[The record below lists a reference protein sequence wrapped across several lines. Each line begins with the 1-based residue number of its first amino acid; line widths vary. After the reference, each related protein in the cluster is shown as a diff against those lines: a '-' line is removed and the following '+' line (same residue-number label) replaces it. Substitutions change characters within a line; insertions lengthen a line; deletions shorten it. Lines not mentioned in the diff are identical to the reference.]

1 MSKRPTTPPQI
12 PPRRFRRAALFVA
25 AFLAT
30 AVPAPLA
37 YAENISVR
45 LGEHKDYTRI
55 VFDFDR
61 LTGYKIDSSNGRL
74 TATFDTGDRLSA
86 PAADGIDLLSNLKTA
101 KPDSKT
107 ATLTAAI
114 PQGAEV
120 KHYRL
125 MRKIVVDVYPPSKV
139 VNKAPAAA
147 KPAEKPAAAA
157 TAPAVEKPAPKPAVA
172 DTKPKN
178 AAAAEPAGPAEATAA
193 TPTLQPAPAADMAG
207 KLEGS
212 IQQMAAV
219 PVEAVIVDNPPTGP
233 EPLTEQPP
241 TQITLTSLA
250 PVRTAV
256 FTRGNHLWLVTDS
269 RTGSVGAPKPE
280 GPLAGIVGAPRVV
293 VFDGGTAYRY
303 RLPDQTFVNVQK
315 NNLTWQLD
323 ITPVPLQAPSRHVVR
338 VEYDPASKQTKL
350 LAPLEGT
357 SQLLSFIDPE
367 AGNKIYA
374 VPTSDPDARIDQARR
389 FSDVNILPANAGMI
403 IEPLAD
409 DIRVTRIEDY
419 VIISAPDGMLA
430 TAAAGPA
437 MVTEK
442 SGSFDAQP
450 RLFDFPNWRQGG
462 LKLLSQN
469 RRNLEQ
475 LIAEAPNETV
485 RNELLMNLA
494 LLYFANNF
502 GPETIGV
509 LRLLE
514 QRDPDMAQ
522 NPNFIALRGAA
533 AAMAGHFKDALQDL
547 STPALQQHP
556 EVSLWI
562 GYAAAATEQWRMAD
576 RSFPND
582 NALLLQYP
590 ENISIPF
597 TLYMAESALRL
608 GRTDTADNL
617 LATLDPWSENMD
629 SHHRAAIAYLKGEA
643 ARQEGRADEAMRI
656 WRPVADGLD
665 RLYHAKASLALTNL
679 ELAQNKISL
688 QDAIDRIDSLRF
700 AWRGDGLEVQI
711 LHNLGL
717 LKVKNKQYMEGLD
730 DMHKAMRMADT
741 LLEDTEVIRS
751 SMRRVIEDIFIEKQA
766 EGIAP
771 LEAISIYTAYGDLM
785 PTGAKGSLATLNF
798 ADFLIRMDLL
808 QKAAELIDDQI
819 RRGAPPQEEMPK
831 LGAKLA
837 AVYLLDSQPE
847 KALGALE
854 RTERSTATPEI
865 AEERTLLRAR
875 SLSQMKRTDDA
886 IATLSSL
893 DTPAARQLKAD
904 VLWRA
909 GRWEAAAKAIE
920 SMLPADAAALKPE
933 NAEMVINAAVAYKL
947 GGDRA
952 GLRALKSRF
961 EAEMAKTS
969 QRDIFGVVTRESS
982 STDLSDRETL
992 LRIAGEVDMFKG
1004 FLKSYQSTG
1013 DGT

>member
-1 MSKRPTTPPQI
+1 MTKTPQDQLPHKPRPSW
-12 PPRRFRRAALFVA
+12 RGALLLAAL
-25 AFLAT
+25 LAT
-30 AVPAPLA
+30 TAPAAPA
-37 YAENISVR
+37 FADNVSVR
-45 LGEHKDYTRI
+45 LGEHEDYTRI
-55 VFDFDR
+55 VFDFER
-61 LTGYKIDSSNGRL
+61 LTGYKIDSADGSI
-74 TATFDTGDRLSA
+74 TATFDTADRLSA

-101 KPDSKT
+101 KPDGKS
-107 ATLTAAI
+107 ATLTARI
-114 PQGAEV
+114 PQGATV

-125 MRKIVVDVYPPSKV
+125 MRKIVVDIYPPSKTAT
-139 VNKAPAAA
+139 APAPA
-147 KPAEKPAAAA
+147 KPAATKPAAA
-157 TAPAVEKPAPKPAVA
+157 PAARPAPKPPQQP
-172 DTKPKN
+172 KPEEN
-178 AAAAEPAGPAEATAA
+178 AAAPVAA
-193 TPTLQPAPAADMAG
+193 TPPAQTPPSQAAPAQTPDAAQ
-207 KLEGS
+207 LENA

-219 PVEAVIVDNPPTGP
+219 PVEAVIVENPPTGP

-241 TQITLTSLA
+241 TLITLTSLA

-256 FTRGNHLWLVTDS
+256 FTRGTHLWIVTDS
-269 RTGSVGAPKPE
+269 RTGTVGTPE
-280 GPLAGIVGAPRVV
+280 PDGPLAGMIGAPRVV

-303 RLPDQTFVNVQK
+303 RMPEDTFVKVDK
-315 NNLTWQLD
+315 NNLTWQIG
-323 ITPVPLQAPSRHVVR
+323 ITAVPLQAPSRYVVR

-350 LAPLEGT
+350 IAPLKGT
-357 SQLLSFIDPE
+357 SRLVSFIDPE
-367 AGNKIYA
+367 AGNQIYA
-374 VPTSDPDARIDQARR
+374 VTAHDPEARIDQARR
-389 FSDVNILPANAGMI
+389 FSDVNILPASAGMI

-409 DIRVTRIEDY
+409 DVRITRIEDY

-430 TAAAGPA
+430 TADAGPA

-442 SGSFDAQP
+442 SGAFDAQP

-514 QRDPDMAQ
+514 QRDPAMAE
-522 NPNFIALRGAA
+522 NPNFVALRGAA

-556 EVSLWI
+556 EVNLWI

-576 RSFPND
+576 RSFPTD

-608 GRTDTADNL
+608 GRTDTADKL
-617 LATLDPWSENMD
+617 LSTLDPWSASMD
-629 SHHRAAIAYLKGEA
+629 AHHRAAIAYLKGEA
-643 ARQEGRADEAMRI
+643 ARQEGRTGEAMRI

-679 ELAQNKISL
+679 ELAEGIIKPQE
-688 QDAIDRIDSLRF
+688 AIDRIDSLRF

-717 LKVKNKQYMEGLD
+717 LKTRNKQYMDGLD
-730 DMHKAMRMADT
+730 DMHRAMRMADQ
-741 LLEDTEVIRS
+741 LLEDTDVIRD
-751 SMRRVIEDIFIEKQA
+751 SMRRVIEDIFIDKKA

-785 PTGAKGSLATLNF
+785 PTGTKGSVATLNF

-808 QKAAELIDDQI
+808 EKAAELIDDQI

-837 AVYLLDSQPE
+837 AVYLLDGQPE
-847 KALGALE
+847 QALSALN
-854 RTERSTATPEI
+854 RTERSTATPEMT
-865 AEERTLLRAR
+865 EERLLLRAR

-886 IATLSSL
+886 IASL
-893 DTPAARQLKAD
+893 ANIDSRAARQLKAD

-909 GRWEAAAKAIE
+909 GRWNDAARAIE
-920 SMLPADAAALKPE
+920 SMLPADADALKPE
-933 NAEMVINAAVAYKL
+933 TADMVINAAVAYKL

-952 GLRALKSRF
+952 GLRNLKARF
-961 EAEMAKTS
+961 EAEMAKTA
-969 QRDIFGVVTRESS
+969 QRDIFGVVTREGS

-992 LRIAGEVDMFKG
+992 MQIAGEVDMFKG
-1004 FLKSYQSTG
+1004 FLKSYHSAD

>member
-1 MSKRPTTPPQI
+1 MRKKPPI
-12 PPRRFRRAALFVA
+12 PPAHKPPRRFRRGALFMA

-30 AVPAPLA
+30 AAPIPSA
-37 YAENISVR
+37 FAENIPVR
-45 LGEHKDYTRI
+45 LGEHREYTRI

-61 LTGYKIDSSNGRL
+61 LTAYKVDAAHGRL
-74 TATFDTGDRLSA
+74 TATFDTPDRLSA

-107 ATLTAAI
+107 ATFSAVI

-125 MRKIVVDVYPPSKV
+125 MRKIVVDIYPPSRT
-139 VNKAPAAA
+139 AP
-147 KPAEKPAAAA
+147 KPAAAPVKA
-157 TAPAVEKPAPKPAVA
+157 AAAPAVEKPAPKPA
-172 DTKPKN
+172 
-178 AAAAEPAGPAEATAA
+178 AEPPAPAQTAADIKTPAKETPEKTAPAA
-193 TPTLQPAPAADMAG
+193 TPAPASEAAA
-207 KLEGS
+207 KLES
-212 IQQMAAV
+212 SLQQMAAA
-219 PVEAVIVDNPPTGP
+219 PIEAVIVDEPPTGP
-233 EPLTEQPP
+233 EPLTEVPP

-250 PVRTAV
+250 PMRTAV
-256 FTRGNHLWLVTDS
+256 FTRGKDLWLVTDS
-269 RTGSVGAPKPE
+269 RTGSVDTPKPQ
-280 GPLAGIVGAPRVV
+280 GPLAGIVGTPRIIA
-293 VFDGGTAYRY
+293 FEGGTAYRY
-303 RLPDQTFVNVQK
+303 RMPDHTFVNVKK
-315 NNLTWQLD
+315 NNMTWQLD
-323 ITPVPLQAPSRHVVR
+323 IAPVPLQAPSRHVVR

-357 SQLLSFIDPE
+357 SKLLSFIDPE

-374 VPTSDPDARIDQARR
+374 IPAADPEARIDQARH
-389 FSDVNILPANAGMI
+389 FSDVNILPASVGMI
-403 IEPLAD
+403 VEPLAD
-409 DIRVTRIEDY
+409 DIRVTRIQDY

-442 SGSFDAQP
+442 SGNVDAQP

-475 LIAEAPNETV
+475 LIADAPNETV

-514 QRDPDMAQ
+514 QRDPAMAQ

-533 AAMAGHFKDALQDL
+533 AAMAGHFKEALQDL

-576 RSFPND
+576 RSFPPD
-582 NALLLQYP
+582 NTLLLQYP

-608 GRTDTADNL
+608 GRTDTAGKL
-617 LATLDPWSENMD
+617 LATLDPWSDNMD
-629 SHHRAAIAYLKGEA
+629 THHRAAIAYLKGEA
-643 ARQEGRADEAMRI
+643 ARQEGRAEEAMRI
-656 WRPVADGLD
+656 WRPVADGID

-717 LKVKNKQYMEGLD
+717 LKARNKQYMDGLD
-730 DMHKAMRMADT
+730 DMHRAMRMADT
-741 LLEDTEVIRS
+741 LLDDTEVIRN
-751 SMRRVIEDIFIEKQA
+751 SMRRVIEDIFIDKKA

-785 PTGAKGSLATLNF
+785 PTGAKGSLATLHF

-808 QKAAELIDDQI
+808 PKAAELIDDQI
-819 RRGAPPQEEMPK
+819 RRGAPPQEEMPR

-837 AVYLLDSQPE
+837 AVYLLDSQPQ

-854 RTERSTATPEI
+854 RTERSTAAPEI
-865 AEERTLLRAR
+865 AAERLLLRAR

-886 IATLSSL
+886 IAALAGL
-893 DTPAARQLKAD
+893 DTPDARQLRAD

-933 NAEMVINAAVAYKL
+933 NAEMVVNAAVAYKL

-952 GLRALKSRF
+952 GLRSLKSRF
-961 EAEMAKTS
+961 EAEMAKTAL
-969 QRDIFGVVTRESS
+969 RDIFGVVTRESS

-1004 FLKSYQSTG
+1004 FLQSYRRAG

>member
-1 MSKRPTTPPQI
+1 MTKTPKKMPQKS
-12 PPRRFRRAALFVA
+12 PRRSWRGALLLAV
-25 AFLAT
+25 FLAT
-30 AVPAPLA
+30 TAPATPSLA
-37 YAENISVR
+37 DNISVR

-55 VFDFDR
+55 VFDFER
-61 LTGYKIDSSNGRL
+61 LTGYSVDSSNGKI
-74 TATFDTGDRLSA
+74 TATFETTDRLSA

-114 PQGAEV
+114 PQGASV

-125 MRKIVVDVYPPSKV
+125 MRKIVVDIYPPSKT
-139 VNKAPAAA
+139 ATTPAA
-147 KPAEKPAAAA
+147 PVKPAAPPSAA
-157 TAPAVEKPAPKPAVA
+157 KPAPKPA
-172 DTKPKN
+172 
-178 AAAAEPAGPAEATAA
+178 PAEAK
-193 TPTLQPAPAADMAG
+193 PAPAATTEPLPQTAPTAVKPEDAE
-207 KLEGS
+207 KTAQVAQLQNAL
-212 IQQMAAV
+212 QQMTAV
-219 PVEAVIVDNPPTGP
+219 TVEAVIVDNPPTGP
-233 EPLTEQPP
+233 DPLTEQPP
-241 TQITLTSLA
+241 THITLTSLA

-256 FTRGNHLWLVTDS
+256 FTRGNHLWIVTDS
-269 RTGSVGAPKPE
+269 RTGSVGTPKPD
-280 GPLAGIVGAPRVV
+280 GPLSGIIGTPRTV

-303 RLPDQTFVNVQK
+303 HMPDQTFVKVEK
-315 NNLTWQLD
+315 NNLTWQVS
-323 ITPVPLQAPSRHVVR
+323 ITAVPLQAPSRHVVR

-350 LAPLEGT
+350 IAPLEGT
-357 SQLLSFIDPE
+357 SKLMSFIDPE
-367 AGNKIYA
+367 AGNKIYVVTA
-374 VPTSDPDARIDQARR
+374 HDPEARIDQARH
-389 FSDVNILPANAGMI
+389 FSDVNILPANVGMI

-430 TAAAGPA
+430 TADAGPA

-442 SGSFDAQP
+442 SGAFDTQP

-462 LKLLSQN
+462 LPLLSQN

-514 QRDPDMAQ
+514 QRDPGMAE

-533 AAMAGHFKDALQDL
+533 SAMAGHFKDALQDL

-556 EVSLWI
+556 EVNLWI

-576 RSFPND
+576 RSFPTD
-582 NALLLQYP
+582 NGLLLQYP

-608 GRTDTADNL
+608 GRTDTADKL
-617 LATLDPWSENMD
+617 LSTLDPWSANMD

-643 ARQEGRADEAMRI
+643 ARQEGRSGEAMRI

-679 ELAQNKISL
+679 ELAEGMISP
-688 QDAIDRIDSLRF
+688 QEAIDRIDSLRF

-717 LKVKNKQYMEGLD
+717 LKTKNKQYMDGLD
-730 DMHKAMRMADT
+730 DMHKAMRMADQ
-741 LLEDTEVIRS
+741 LLEDTDVIRD
-751 SMRRVIEDIFIEKQA
+751 SMRRVIEDIFIDKKA
-766 EGIAP
+766 ESIAP

-785 PTGAKGSLATLNF
+785 PTGEKGSVATLNF

-808 QKAAELIDDQI
+808 EKAAELIDDQI
-819 RRGAPPQEEMPK
+819 SRGAPPQEEMPK

-837 AVYLLDSQPE
+837 AVYLLDGKPQQ
-847 KALGALE
+847 ALNALN
-854 RTERSTATPEI
+854 RTERSTASAEMN
-865 AEERTLLRAR
+865 EERILLRAR
-875 SLSQMKRTDDA
+875 SLSQLKRTDDA
-886 IATLSSL
+886 IATLANADSA
-893 DTPAARQLKAD
+893 AARQLKAD

-909 GRWEAAAKAIE
+909 GRWDAAAKAIE
-920 SMLPADAAALKPE
+920 SMLPANADALKPE
-933 NAEMVINAAVAYKL
+933 TADMVINAAVAYKL

-952 GLRALKSRF
+952 GLRSLKTRF

-992 LRIAGEVDMFKG
+992 LKIAGEVDMFKG
-1004 FLKSYQSTG
+1004 FLKSYHSAD

>member
-1 MSKRPTTPPQI
+1 MSKNPTIPPRN
-12 PPRRFRRAALFVA
+12 PPRRFWRGALFVA
-25 AFLAT
+25 AFLA
-30 AVPAPLA
+30 AAAPVSPAFA
-37 YAENISVR
+37 DNIPVR
-45 LGEHKDYTRI
+45 LGEHREYTRI

-61 LTGYKIDSSNGRL
+61 LTAYKIDAGNGRI
-74 TATFDTGDRLSA
+74 TATFDTPDRLSA

-101 KPDSKT
+101 KPNSRT
-107 ATLTAAI
+107 ATLSAVI

-125 MRKIVVDVYPPSKV
+125 MRKIVVDIYTPSRA
-139 VNKAPAAA
+139 AP
-147 KPAEKPAAAA
+147 KPAAPPVKTAA
-157 TAPAVEKPAPKPAVA
+157 TPAATPAVEKPVPKPVA
-172 DTKPKN
+172 
-178 AAAAEPAGPAEATAA
+178 E
-193 TPTLQPAPAADMAG
+193 QPAPAQKTPEKETPEKTAAADTPASESVS
-207 KLEGS
+207 KIENSL
-212 IQQMAAV
+212 QQMAAV
-219 PVEAVIVDNPPTGP
+219 PVEAVIVDEPPTGP
-233 EPLTEQPP
+233 EPLTELPP
-241 TQITLTSLA
+241 TQIALTSLA
-250 PVRTAV
+250 PIRAAV
-256 FTRGNHLWLVTDS
+256 FTRGNDLWLVTDS
-269 RTGSVGAPKPE
+269 RTGSVGTPKPR
-280 GPLAGIVGAPRVV
+280 GPLAGIVGTPRTV

-303 RLPDQTFVNVQK
+303 RMPDHTFVNVKK

-357 SQLLSFIDPE
+357 SKLLSFIDPE
-367 AGNKIYA
+367 AGSKIYA
-374 VPTSDPDARIDQARR
+374 VPAADPEARIDQARH

-409 DIRVTRIEDY
+409 DIRVTRIEGY
-419 VIISAPDGMLA
+419 VILSAPNGMLA

-442 SGSFDAQP
+442 SGSVDAQP

-514 QRDPDMAQ
+514 QRDPGMAQ

-576 RSFPND
+576 RSFPAD
-582 NALLLQYP
+582 NTLLLQYP

-608 GRTDTADNL
+608 GRTDTARSL
-617 LATLDPWSENMD
+617 LSTLDPWSENMD
-629 SHHRAAIAYLKGEA
+629 THHRAAIAYLKGEA
-643 ARQEGRADEAMRI
+643 ARQEGRAEEAMRI

-717 LKVKNKQYMEGLD
+717 LKAQNKRYMDGLD
-730 DMHKAMRMADT
+730 DMHRAMRMADT
-741 LLEDTEVIRS
+741 LLEDTDVIRN
-751 SMRRVIEDIFIEKQA
+751 SMRRVIEDIFIDKRA

-785 PTGAKGSLATLNF
+785 PTGTKGSLATLHF

-819 RRGAPPQEEMPK
+819 RRGAPPQEEMPR

-837 AVYLLDSQPE
+837 AVYLLDSQPQ

-854 RTERSTATPEI
+854 RTERSSATPEI
-865 AEERTLLRAR
+865 AEERLLLRAR

-886 IATLSSL
+886 IAALSGL

-920 SMLPADAAALKPE
+920 SMLPADAAKLKPE
-933 NAEMVINAAVAYKL
+933 NAEMVIHAAVAYKL

-952 GLRALKSRF
+952 GLRNLKSRF
-961 EAEMAKTS
+961 EAEMAKTA

-1004 FLKSYQSTG
+1004 FLKSYRSAG

>member
-1 MSKRPTTPPQI
+1 MTETPKAQQKNT
-12 PPRRFRRAALFVA
+12 PRRFWRGALLLA

-30 AVPAPLA
+30 AATPVLA
-37 YAENISVR
+37 LAENISVR
-45 LGEHKDYTRI
+45 LGEHKNYTRI
-55 VFDFDR
+55 VFDFDQ
-61 LTGYKIDSSNGRL
+61 LTGYTVTSGNGRI
-74 TATFDTGDRLSA
+74 TASFNTIDRLSA

-107 ATLTAAI
+107 ATLTATI
-114 PQGAEV
+114 PQNAEV
-120 KHYRL
+120 RHYRL
-125 MRKIVVDVYPPSKV
+125 MRKIVVDIYPPS
-139 VNKAPAAA
+139 PAAQ
-147 KPAEKPAAAA
+147 KAAAA
-157 TAPAVEKPAPKPAVA
+157 APAKAAEKTVEKPAPKPAVTA
-172 DTKPKN
+172 PTPLET
-178 AAAAEPAGPAEATAA
+178 APAQELAQTTA
-193 TPTLQPAPAADMAG
+193 TPASEKTVTAG
-207 KLEGS
+207 KLDTA
-212 IQQMAAV
+212 IQQMTAA
-219 PVEAVIVDNPPTGP
+219 PVEAVIVENPPTGP
-233 EPLTEQPP
+233 EPLSELPP
-241 TQITLTSLA
+241 THIVLTSLA
-250 PVRTAV
+250 PLRTAV
-256 FTRGNHLWLVTDS
+256 FTRGHDLWLITDTQ
-269 RTGSVGAPKPE
+269 TGSVGAPKPE
-280 GPLAGIVGAPRVV
+280 GPLAGIIGTPRVV

-303 RLPDQTFVNVQK
+303 RLPEQTFVNVEKQ
-315 NNLTWQLD
+315 NLTWKVG
-323 ITPVPLQAPSRHVVR
+323 ITPMPLQAPSRHVVR
-338 VEYDPASKQTKL
+338 VEYDPTSKQTKL

-357 SQLLSFIDPE
+357 SRLLSFIDPE
-367 AGNKIYA
+367 AGSKIYA
-374 VPTSDPDARIDQARR
+374 ITASDPETRIDQGRR
-389 FSDVNILPANAGMI
+389 FSDVNILPANVGMI

-409 DIRVTRIEDY
+409 DVRITRIEDY

-437 MVTEK
+437 MITEK
-442 SGSFDAQP
+442 PNNNFEAQP

-502 GPETIGV
+502 GPETIGI

-514 QRDPDMAQ
+514 QRDPEMAQ
-522 NPNFIALRGAA
+522 NPNFVALRGAA

-576 RSFPND
+576 RSFPPD
-582 NALLLQYP
+582 NTLLLQYP

-608 GRTDTADNL
+608 GRTDTAGKL
-617 LATLDPWSENMD
+617 LSTLDPWSENMD

-643 ARQEGRADEAMRI
+643 ARQEGRPGEAMRI

-679 ELAQNKISL
+679 ELSQSKIS
-688 QDAIDRIDSLRF
+688 QQEAIDRIDSLRF

-717 LKVKNKQYMEGLD
+717 LKAQNKQYMDGLD
-730 DMHKAMRMADT
+730 DMHKALRMADM
-741 LLEDTEVIRS
+741 LLEDTEVIRG
-751 SMRRVIEDIFIEKQA
+751 SMRHVIEDIFIDKQA

-785 PTGAKGSLATLNF
+785 PTGEKGSVATLNF

-808 QKAAELIDDQI
+808 EKAAELIDDQI

-837 AVYLLDSQPE
+837 AVYLLDGQPQ
-847 KALGALE
+847 KAFSALE

-865 AEERTLLRAR
+865 SDERTLLRAR

-886 IATLSSL
+886 ITALSNI
-893 DTPAARQLKAD
+893 DTPAARQLRAD

-909 GRWEAAAKAIE
+909 ARWGEAAKAIE
-920 SMLPADAAALKPE
+920 SMLPADAATLKPE
-933 NAEMVINAAVAYKL
+933 NADLVINAAVAYKL
-947 GGDRA
+947 SGDRA
-952 GLRALKSRF
+952 GLRSLKTRF
-961 EAEMAKTS
+961 EAEMAKTG
-969 QRDIFGVVTRESS
+969 QRDVFGVVTRESS

-1004 FLKSYQSTG
+1004 FLKSYHSAD

>member
-1 MSKRPTTPPQI
+1 MNKMPKAPQESL
-12 PPRRFRRAALFVA
+12 PRRFRRGVLFVA

-30 AVPAPLA
+30 AQPVSPV
-37 YAENISVR
+37 YAEDISVR
-45 LGEHKDYTRI
+45 LGEHTGYTRI
-55 VFDFDR
+55 VFDFDK
-61 LTGYKIDSSNGRL
+61 LTGYQVDNANGHI
-74 TATFDTGDRLSA
+74 TATFDTPDRLNIASGA
-86 PAADGIDLLSNLKTA
+86 EIDLLSNLETA
-101 KPDSKT
+101 KPDGKT
-107 ATLTAAI
+107 AAFTAVI
-114 PQGAEV
+114 PQGAKV

-125 MRKIVVDVYPPSKV
+125 MRKIVVDIYPPSKSAQ
-139 VNKAPAAA
+139 NAASAPA
-147 KPAEKPAAAA
+147 KTVSTPPAEAAD
-157 TAPAVEKPAPKPAVA
+157 TPVEKPVPRPISVEEQTAPVKVTPEPE
-172 DTKPKN
+172 K
-178 AAAAEPAGPAEATAA
+178 AAQTENPETAE
-193 TPTLQPAPAADMAG
+193 
-207 KLEGS
+207 KLES
-212 IQQMAAV
+212 ALQQMAAA
-219 PVEAVIVDNPPTGP
+219 PVEAVIVDAPPTGP
-233 EPLTEQPP
+233 EPLTELPP
-241 TQITLTSLA
+241 TQIALTSLA

-256 FTRGNHLWLVTDS
+256 FTRGHDLWLVTDS
-269 RTGSVGAPKPE
+269 QTGSIGAPQAD
-280 GPLAGIVGAPRVV
+280 GPLAGIVGRARIV

-303 RLPDQTFVNVQK
+303 RMPDQTFVRVEK
-315 NNLTWQLD
+315 HNLTWKIE
-323 ITPVPLQAPSRHVVR
+323 ITPFPLQAPSRHVVR
-338 VEYDPASKQTKL
+338 VQYDPASKQTKL

-357 SQLLSFIDPE
+357 SKLLSFIDPE

-374 VPTSDPDARIDQARR
+374 VTASDPAARIDQARH
-389 FSDVNILPANAGMI
+389 FTDVNILPANTGMI
-403 IEPLAD
+403 IEPLSD
-409 DIRVTRIEDY
+409 DIRITRIEDY
-419 VIISAPDGMLA
+419 VIISAPGGILA
-430 TAAAGPA
+430 TASAGPA

-442 SGSFDAQP
+442 SGNFDAQP

-469 RRNLEQ
+469 RRTLEQ
-475 LIAEAPNETV
+475 LIAEAPDETV

-494 LLYFANNF
+494 LLYFSNNF
-502 GPETIGV
+502 GPETIGI

-522 NPNFIALRGAA
+522 NPNFTALRGAA

-547 STPALQQHP
+547 SSPALQQHP
-556 EVSLWI
+556 EVNLWI

-576 RSFPND
+576 RSFPDD

-608 GRTDTADNL
+608 GRTDTADKL
-617 LATLDPWSENMD
+617 LSTLDPWSESMD

-643 ARQEGRADEAMRI
+643 ARQEGRTGEAIRI

-679 ELAQNKISL
+679 ELSQNLISL

-717 LKVKNKQYMEGLD
+717 LKAQNKQYMDGLD
-730 DMHKAMRMADT
+730 DMHKALRMADM
-741 LLEDTEVIRS
+741 LLEDTDIIRS
-751 SMRRVIEDIFIEKQA
+751 SMQHVIEDIFIDKQA

-785 PTGAKGSLATLNF
+785 PAGQKGSVATLNF

-808 QKAAELIDDQI
+808 EKAAALIDDQI
-819 RRGAPPQEEMPK
+819 RRGAPPQEEMPR

-837 AVYLLDSQPE
+837 AVYLLDSQPQ
-847 KALGALE
+847 KALDTLE
-854 RTERSTATPEI
+854 RTARSTATPAI
-865 AEERTLLRAR
+865 NDERTLLRAR
-875 SLSQMKRTDDA
+875 SLSQLKRTDDA
-886 IATLSSL
+886 IAALSNIE
-893 DTPAARQLKAD
+893 TAAARQLKAD

-909 GRWEAAAKAIE
+909 GRWDAAAKAIE
-920 SMLPADAAALKPE
+920 SMLPENAAALKPE
-933 NAEMVINAAVAYKL
+933 NADMVINAAVAYKL
-947 GGDRA
+947 GNDRA
-952 GLRALKSRF
+952 GLRSLKSRF

-992 LRIAGEVDMFKG
+992 LQIAGEVDMFKG
-1004 FLKSYQSTG
+1004 FLKSYHSDD

>member
-1 MSKRPTTPPQI
+1 MTKTPKKMPQKS
-12 PPRRFRRAALFVA
+12 PRRSWRGALLLAV
-25 AFLAT
+25 FLAT
-30 AVPAPLA
+30 TAPATPSLA
-37 YAENISVR
+37 DNISVR

-55 VFDFDR
+55 VFDFER
-61 LTGYKIDSSNGRL
+61 LTGYSVDSSNGKI
-74 TATFDTGDRLSA
+74 TATFETTDRLSA

-114 PQGAEV
+114 PQGASV

-125 MRKIVVDVYPPSKV
+125 MRKIVVDIYPPSKT
-139 VNKAPAAA
+139 ATTPAA
-147 KPAEKPAAAA
+147 PVKPAAPPSAA
-157 TAPAVEKPAPKPAVA
+157 NPAPKPA
-172 DTKPKN
+172 
-178 AAAAEPAGPAEATAA
+178 PAEAK
-193 TPTLQPAPAADMAG
+193 PAPAATTEPLPQTAPTAVKPEDAE
-207 KLEGS
+207 KTAQVAQLQNAL
-212 IQQMAAV
+212 QQMTAV
-219 PVEAVIVDNPPTGP
+219 TVEAVIVDNPPTGP
-233 EPLTEQPP
+233 DPLTEQPP
-241 TQITLTSLA
+241 THITLTSLA

-256 FTRGNHLWLVTDS
+256 FTRGNHLWIVTDS
-269 RTGSVGAPKPE
+269 RTGSVGTPKPD
-280 GPLAGIVGAPRVV
+280 GPLSGIIGTPRTV

-303 RLPDQTFVNVQK
+303 HMPDQTFVKVEK
-315 NNLTWQLD
+315 NNLTWQVS
-323 ITPVPLQAPSRHVVR
+323 ITAVPLQAPSRHVVR

-350 LAPLEGT
+350 IAPLEGT
-357 SQLLSFIDPE
+357 SKLMSFIDPE
-367 AGNKIYA
+367 AGNKIYVVTA
-374 VPTSDPDARIDQARR
+374 HDPEARIDQARH
-389 FSDVNILPANAGMI
+389 FSDVNILPANVGMI

-430 TAAAGPA
+430 TADAGPA

-442 SGSFDAQP
+442 SGAFDTQP

-462 LKLLSQN
+462 LPLLSQN

-514 QRDPDMAQ
+514 QRDPGMAE

-533 AAMAGHFKDALQDL
+533 SAMAGHFKDALQDL

-556 EVSLWI
+556 EVNLWI

-576 RSFPND
+576 RSFPTD
-582 NALLLQYP
+582 NGLLLQYP

-608 GRTDTADNL
+608 GRTDTADKL
-617 LATLDPWSENMD
+617 LSTLDPWSANMD

-643 ARQEGRADEAMRI
+643 ARQEGRSGEAMRI

-679 ELAQNKISL
+679 ELAEGMISP
-688 QDAIDRIDSLRF
+688 QEAIDRIDSLRF

-717 LKVKNKQYMEGLD
+717 LKTKNKQYMDGLD
-730 DMHKAMRMADT
+730 DMHKAMRMADQ
-741 LLEDTEVIRS
+741 LLEDTDVIRD
-751 SMRRVIEDIFIEKQA
+751 SMRRVIEDIFIDKKA
-766 EGIAP
+766 ESIAP

-785 PTGAKGSLATLNF
+785 PTGEKGSVATLNF

-808 QKAAELIDDQI
+808 EKAAELIDDQI
-819 RRGAPPQEEMPK
+819 SRGAPPQEEMPK

-837 AVYLLDSQPE
+837 AVYLLDGKPQQ
-847 KALGALE
+847 ALNALN
-854 RTERSTATPEI
+854 RTERSTASAEMN
-865 AEERTLLRAR
+865 EERILLRAR
-875 SLSQMKRTDDA
+875 SLSQLKRTDDA
-886 IATLSSL
+886 IATLANADSA
-893 DTPAARQLKAD
+893 AARQLKAD

-909 GRWEAAAKAIE
+909 GRWDAAAKAIE
-920 SMLPADAAALKPE
+920 SMLPANADALKPE
-933 NAEMVINAAVAYKL
+933 TADMVINAAVAYKL

-952 GLRALKSRF
+952 GLRSLKTRF

-992 LRIAGEVDMFKG
+992 LKIAGEVDMFKG
-1004 FLKSYQSTG
+1004 FLKSYHSAD